1 MNCKVMISSQ
11 RRHSNQA
18 YQIMSRI
25 WIWEN

>member
-25 WIWEN
+25 